1 MNRTAAAAAL
11 TAATAAAAAGV
22 TASGAPATPVAAV
35 TAVTPAARSRP
46 GATTTRSRAFVAALL
61 PRATELG
68 ARLGD
73 EVDQPAAFVTALRVG
88 FTGLADPDYRAGQ
101 ELVAPGIG
109 PLLGVRSP
117 LAQAT
122 WRSLRRQL
130 RGVRPAT
137 LLLLADALLREP
149 LLELRWFALPILTRI
164 LPDDPERAWQL
175 LRRVA
180 REASD
185 WITVDALAHPVG
197 AGILLEAY
205 RWAEL
210 EQLVYS
216 PSRWERRLV
225 GSTIATLPFVDRLA
239 GRSPEIARRALPL
252 LDELL
257 GDAEPDVQKALSWAL
272 RSLTLVDP
280 DAVSAFCEHQAG
292 LAAATSDGHRA
303 WVVRDALPKLDPD
316 RAARL
321 RGRLDGLRRRPGTP
335 STSRA
340 AMTAARFGELPDPRL
355 QPEPPLI

>member
-1 MNRTAAAAAL
+1 MIPVAAATAPNAASARPGAAAARPGA
-11 TAATAAAAAGV
+11 
-22 TASGAPATPVAAV
+22 GAPA
-35 TAVTPAARSRP
+35 RP
-46 GATTTRSRAFVAALL
+46 GATTARSRALVAELL

-73 EVDQPAAFVTALRVG
+73 EVDDPAAFVAALQAG

-101 ELVAPGIG
+101 EFVAPGIG
-109 PLLGVRSP
+109 PLLGVRRP

-122 WRSLRRQL
+122 WRSLRREL

-137 LLLLADALLREP
+137 LLRLSDVLLREP
-149 LLELRWFALPILTRI
+149 LLELRWFAFPILARI

-175 LRRVA
+175 LRRAA
-180 REASD
+180 REAND
-185 WITVDALAHPVG
+185 WITVDSLAEAWA
-197 AGILLEAY
+197 AGVLLETY

-225 GSTIATLPFVDRLA
+225 GSTIATLPFVDRLRGRSAEVA
-239 GRSPEIARRALPL
+239 GRGLRL

-272 RSLTLVDP
+272 RSLALVDR
-280 DAVSAFCEHQAG
+280 DAVAAFCDRQAE
-292 LAAATSDGHRA
+292 LAAASDDGHRA

-321 RGRLDGLRRRPGTP
+321 RARLDGLRRRPGAP

-340 AMTAARFGELPDPRL
+340 ALTAARFGELRDPRL